1 MQNENLKN
9 NLYDDPRQ
17 GVDTVHGQP
26 EVVHGQSMDRE
37 GVVHG
42 QTEVVHRQNSFVHG
56 QGGRQPYFVHGQKEI
71 VHGQSMDK
79 EDLVYGQKEYLSM
92 VKSAEYSGL
101 SEKTLRRRIREI
113 LIPLGLDWKSSQ
125 EEIYQKTRKL
135 KKVNVRKNILGFS
148 SFDWELSSAWLD
160 ELKDASSSKP
170 EDLSMDKNESVHG
183 QPIDGDGVV
192 HGQKEEPIRAEFMA
206 SPPALNRV
214 DLEMIEIDGR
224 KYTKEHLE
232 DILESY
238 KEEKETRKTMM
249 ELQKQINVVM
259 AQMGQIQKMLLLKKP
274 EEEE

>member
-26 EVVHGQSMDRE
+26 EV
-37 GVVHG
+37 
-42 QTEVVHRQNSFVHG
+42 
-56 QGGRQPYFVHGQKEI
+56 

>member
-56 QGGRQPYFVHGQKEI
+56 QKEI

-101 SEKTLRRRIREI
+101 SEKTLRRRIRE
-113 LIPLGLDWKSSQ
+113 
-125 EEIYQKTRKL
+125 
-135 KKVNVRKNILGFS
+135 
-148 SFDWELSSAWLD
+148 
-160 ELKDASSSKP
+160 
-170 EDLSMDKNESVHG
+170 
-183 QPIDGDGVV
+183 
-192 HGQKEEPIRAEFMA
+192 
-206 SPPALNRV
+206 
-214 DLEMIEIDGR
+214 
-224 KYTKEHLE
+224 
-232 DILESY
+232 
-238 KEEKETRKTMM
+238 
-249 ELQKQINVVM
+249 
-259 AQMGQIQKMLLLKKP
+259 
-274 EEEE
+274 